1 MIESRDYMRSDYE
14 GPARWTASP
23 TIILLVV
30 NTVVFALQCINRV
43 YLHSPIEWLLAV
55 SGTGLKQWYLWQPI
69 TFQFLHLS
77 ASHFFFNS
85 LALFMFGR
93 PVERALGNGR
103 FWEIYFLSGIVGGL
117 LQAGLGILI
126 PQHFGAPTMGAS
138 AGVSGLI
145 AAFCLKDRNAT
156 ILLMFVLPV
165 RAWNLLIGSL
175 AVATFF
181 VIVPSEPGIAH
192 AAHLGGML
200 AAMGYFRW
208 ILRPER
214 RLLNW
219 RPYAGVA
226 PAEVEREQESVGS
239 VTLRKRKIIA
249 ADVPPK
255 DFVSA
260 EVDPILD
267 KISAHGI
274 QSLTERERK
283 VLEAA
288 RKKMERR

>member
-1 MIESRDYMRSDYE
+1 MLEDRDYMRAGY
-14 GPARWTASP
+14 GGGNRWTASP
-23 TIILLVV
+23 TVVLLVI
-30 NTVVFALQCINRV
+30 NTIVFVLQNINRV
-43 YLHSPIEWLLAV
+43 YLHSPIEWMLAL
-55 SGTGLKQWYLWQPI
+55 SGEGLKSLYLWQPI

-85 LALFMFGR
+85 VALYMFGR

-103 FWEIYFLSGIVGGL
+103 FWEIYFLSGITGGL
-117 LQAGLGILI
+117 LQAGLGLLV
-126 PQHFGAPTMGAS
+126 PNFFGAPTMGAS
-138 AGVSGLI
+138 AGVAGLL
-145 AAFCLKDRNAT
+145 AAFCLKDPNAT
-156 ILLMFVLPV
+156 ILLLFVLPV

-175 AVATFF
+175 AVAAFF

-200 AAMGYFRW
+200 ATMGYFRW
-208 ILRPER
+208 ILRSER
-214 RLLNW
+214 RLFNW
-219 RPYAGVA
+219 RPYADVRDDENEQVITTARSLRQRVHRVA
-226 PAEVEREQESVGS
+226 PEYS
-239 VTLRKRKIIA
+239 T
-249 ADVPPK
+249 PK

-274 QSLTERERK
+274 QSLTEGERK